1 MSCPPTPG
9 KGKVQH
15 CGKEIHEPDEQVLP
29 GFTVLPAEAP
39 PYPTLRHAYW
49 SAELPKMDCRAL
61 DEPLQQLEQMLCG
74 KEAEVRRLCEE
85 YNLYADLT
93 VRVFAASN
101 DLPELVLP
109 DGSVAFWA
117 SVGAAVSFDFY
128 LD

>member
-1 MSCPPTPG
+1 M
-9 KGKVQH
+9 QH
-15 CGKEIHEPDEQVLP
+15 CGREIHEPDEQVLS

-49 SAELPKMDCRAL
+49 SAELPKMDCQAL
-61 DEPLQQLEQMLCG
+61 DEPLQEFEKMLRG

-85 YNLYADLT
+85 YNLYADLS

-109 DGSVAFWA
+109 GSSVAFWA
-117 SVGAAVSFDFY
+117 SVGATVSFDFY

>member
-1 MSCPPTPG
+1 
-9 KGKVQH
+9 
-15 CGKEIHEPDEQVLP
+15 
-29 GFTVLPAEAP
+29 
-39 PYPTLRHAYW
+39 
-49 SAELPKMDCRAL
+49 MDCRAL
-61 DEPLQQLEQMLCG
+61 DEPLQQFEKMLRG

-85 YNLYADLT
+85 YDLYADLS

-109 DGSVAFWA
+109 DSSVAFWA

>member
-1 MSCPPTPG
+1 M
-9 KGKVQH
+9 
-15 CGKEIHEPDEQVLP
+15 
-29 GFTVLPAEAP
+29 GF
-39 PYPTLRHAYW
+39 
-49 SAELPKMDCRAL
+49 S
-61 DEPLQQLEQMLCG
+61 QQLEYRYLR
-74 KEAEVRRLCEE
+74 KE

-117 SVGAAVSFDFY
+117 SVGATVSFDFY

>member
-1 MSCPPTPG
+1 M
-9 KGKVQH
+9 
-15 CGKEIHEPDEQVLP
+15 
-29 GFTVLPAEAP
+29 GF
-39 PYPTLRHAYW
+39 
-49 SAELPKMDCRAL
+49 S
-61 DEPLQQLEQMLCG
+61 QQFEYRYLCT
-74 KEAEVRRLCEE
+74 E

>member
-1 MSCPPTPG
+1 M
-9 KGKVQH
+9 QH
-15 CGKEIHEPDEQVLP
+15 CGREIHEPDEQVFP

-61 DEPLQQLEQMLCG
+61 DEPLQQFEQMLRG

-85 YNLYADLT
+85 YNLYADLS

-109 DGSVAFWA
+109 DSSVAFWA
-117 SVGAAVSFDFY
+117 SVGATVSFDFY

>member
-1 MSCPPTPG
+1 MWLSG
-9 KGKVQH
+9 DHGRLIKW
-15 CGKEIHEPDEQVLP
+15 
-29 GFTVLPAEAP
+29 
-39 PYPTLRHAYW
+39 YP
-49 SAELPKMDCRAL
+49 L

-117 SVGAAVSFDFY
+117 SVGSGVSFDFY

>member
-1 MSCPPTPG
+1 M
-9 KGKVQH
+9 
-15 CGKEIHEPDEQVLP
+15 
-29 GFTVLPAEAP
+29 
-39 PYPTLRHAYW
+39 
-49 SAELPKMDCRAL
+49 
-61 DEPLQQLEQMLCG
+61 
-74 KEAEVRRLCEE
+74 
-85 YNLYADLT
+85 YADLS